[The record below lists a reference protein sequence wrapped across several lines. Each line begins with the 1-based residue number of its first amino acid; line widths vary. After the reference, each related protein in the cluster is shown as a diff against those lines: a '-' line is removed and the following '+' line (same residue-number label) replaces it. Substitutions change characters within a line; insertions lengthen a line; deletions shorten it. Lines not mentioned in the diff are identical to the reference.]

1 MSGSLSLE
9 AIADLVGG
17 RLVGNGETVVT
28 GIAPV
33 DEAGPDELA
42 FLAGRKYLRFV
53 EEAAC
58 AAFLVAEDLEEDL
71 PDAVLAVVVPEPY
84 PALRLL
90 QHHFFPEPEWAPGV
104 HPTAVLGPG
113 VEIGPGVAIG
123 PYAVLGE
130 DVHVGDGC
138 RIGAHCVLGPGTTV
152 GAGSLLHPQVV
163 TYAGTTIGRDV
174 IIHSGTRLGVD
185 GFGYT
190 FVDGH
195 HAKMPQVGQCVI
207 EDGVEI
213 GANSTVDRGSL
224 GHTRIGAGSKVDN
237 LVHIAHNVR
246 VGALSLMAALVGIS
260 GSSRLGTGVVIGGQ
274 AGVGNQAEIGDG
286 ATIAGRGGVMS
297 DVPAGETFSGF
308 PARPHA
314 EAMKG
319 HANVRRIPK
328 LVARLRKL
336 EREVA
341 RLRDSAPASSSEDAD
356 KE

>member
-17 RLVGNGETVVT
+17 RLVGDGAAVVT

-42 FLAGRKYLRFV
+42 FLAGRKYLRHV
-53 EEAAC
+53 DEAAC
-58 AAFLVAEDLEEDL
+58 AAFLVAEDLESDL
-71 PDAVLAVVVPEPY
+71 PNAVLAIVVSDPY
-84 PALRLL
+84 PALRAL
-90 QHHFFPEPEWAPGV
+90 QHHFFPEAEWVPGV
-104 HPTAVLGPG
+104 HPTAVLGSG

-130 DVHVGDGC
+130 EVHIGAGC
-138 RIGAHCVLGPGTTV
+138 RIGAHCVLGARTTV
-152 GAGSLLHPQVV
+152 GEGSRLHPQVV

-260 GSSRLGTGVVIGGQ
+260 GSSRLGKGVVVGGQ
-274 AGVGNQAEIGDG
+274 AGIGNQADVGDG
-286 ATIAGRGGVMS
+286 VTVAARGGVTS
-297 DVPAGETFSGF
+297 DVSAGETVSGF

-319 HANVRRIPK
+319 HANIRRIPK
-328 LVARLRKL
+328 LVTRLRKL

-341 RLRDSAPASSSEDAD
+341 RLRDAGSASSGEDA
-356 KE
+356 EE

>member
-17 RLVGNGETVVT
+17 RLVGNGAIAVT

-42 FLAGRKYLRFV
+42 FLAGRKYVRHV
-53 EEAAC
+53 DTSAC
-58 AAFLVAEDLEEDL
+58 AAFLVAEELEEDL
-71 PDAVLAVVVPEPY
+71 PEAVSAVVVSEPY
-84 PALRLL
+84 PALRAL
-90 QHHFFPEPEWAPGV
+90 QHHFFPVAEWAPGV
-104 HPTAVLGPG
+104 HPTAVLGSG
-113 VEIGPGVAIG
+113 VELGSGVAIG

-130 DVHVGDGC
+130 DVHVGAGC
-138 RIGAHCVLGPGTTV
+138 RIGAHCVLGPRTRIGE
-152 GAGSLLHPQVV
+152 GSRLHPQVV

-213 GANSTVDRGSL
+213 GANATVDRGSL

-246 VGALSLMAALVGIS
+246 VGALSLMAALVGVS
-260 GSSRLGTGVVIGGQ
+260 GSSRLGTGVVLGGQ
-274 AGVGNQAEIGDG
+274 SGVGNQAEIGDG

-328 LVARLRKL
+328 LVTRLRKL

-341 RLRDSAPASSSEDAD
+341 RLRDAGGASSREDV
-356 KE
+356 EE